1 MRSMLCTAMLTCLV
15 GLCHGCRAPQPRAEA
30 RPPAVDPMLAI
41 NTLIPAPEDFAARR
55 VGSDDYPIP
64 PYAKFLQG
72 VKVCLDPG
80 HGGDAHKRG
89 YKRGPTGVRE
99 AEMNLRVAR
108 YLRTFLEAAGAEVK
122 LTRDGDYDLSLEER
136 ADTANAWGADLFI
149 SLHHNA
155 IDNKPQVNFTTVWYH
170 NDVNYRPSDLD
181 LARYLCY
188 GLYDSIALPQIT
200 DVPLKSDQ
208 LMYESGFGVLRH
220 ANVTAALAESSF
232 FTNPDEEQRL
242 REPEYN
248 LLEAYG
254 LFVGLAKY
262 AAAGL
267 PKAYLIEPDDAIIA
281 AQAVIPRSARDE
293 ESGSGVEQTISSE
306 PRPVG
311 EDAPP
316 LPGVGDGQSETVT
329 GSPNVLVF
337 ELDDGEGA
345 PPLPGV
351 GDGQSETVTGSPNV
365 LVFELDDG
373 LRARK
378 AWGHERQM
386 ILTDSIAV
394 RVDGQRAPYAFS
406 DDGER
411 YLLTVSL
418 PDDLA
423 PGEHAVDVQF
433 QNMNK
438 NSVLKPDFVIEV
450 R

>member
-1 MRSMLCTAMLTCLV
+1 MRTGILISMLIGLTAWC
-15 GLCHGCRAPQPRAEA
+15 GGCRAPEPRGGLE
-30 RPPAVDPMLAI
+30 PSKVDPMLAV
-41 NTLIPAPEDFAARR
+41 NTLIPVPDGFLEQRL
-55 VGSDDYPIP
+55 GSDDYPIP

-99 AEMNLRVAR
+99 AEMNLRVAQ
-108 YLRTFLEAAGAEVK
+108 YLRAFLEAAGADVK
-122 LTRDGDYDLSLEER
+122 LTRDGDYDLSLKER
-136 ADTANAWGADLFI
+136 ADIANECRADLFI

-170 NDVNYRPSDLD
+170 NDVDYRPSNLD

-200 DVPLKSDQ
+200 DMPLKSDQ
-208 LMYESGFGVLRH
+208 LMYETGFGVLRH
-220 ANVTAALAESSF
+220 ANVTAALTESSF

-242 REPEYN
+242 RDPEYN

-254 LFVGLAKY
+254 LFVSLAKY

-267 PKAYLIEPDDAIIA
+267 PRTGLIEPEDAI
-281 AQAVIPRSARDE
+281 VYRDNDQSPE
-293 ESGSGVEQTISSE
+293 RERGVTA
-306 PRPVG
+306 PAGRPV
-311 EDAPP
+311 A
-316 LPGVGDGQSETVT
+316 
-329 GSPNVLVF
+329 
-337 ELDDGEGA
+337 GA
-345 PPLPGV
+345 PGSDWMNPGM
-351 GDGQSETVTGSPNV
+351 

-373 LRARK
+373 LRGRK

-386 ILTDSIAV
+386 ILTDSLVARLDDQPV
-394 RVDGQRAPYAFS
+394 PYAFG
-406 DDGER
+406 DDAER

-418 PDDLA
+418 PDDLE
-423 PGEHAVDVQF
+423 PGEHTVEIQF

-438 NSVLKPDFVIEV
+438 NSVLNPHFVIEV